1 MIVFFDTEIS
11 KSVDEV
17 GGWANVTLGHAGLS
31 AAVTLATEA
40 HPHHPRVKLYDL
52 HTVENLVDYLEDA
65 STVVSFNGKGF
76 DVPLLSSLVG
86 RPLILPNH
94 VDLCNL
100 ISRSVGQPK
109 HGAWG
114 LDAICKRT
122 LGYGKSGK
130 GEFAPTLA
138 RTGRYGELFDYCLN
152 DVYILRDL
160 FEHIRTKGFVVGTEG
175 EEILL
180 PKVTEAI
187 NAIC

>member
-11 KSVDEV
+11 KLDTEV
-17 GGWANVTLGHAGLS
+17 GGWANVLLGHAGLS
-31 AAVTLATEA
+31 AAVVVEYPT
-40 HPHHPRVKLYDL
+40 PRVGLYDL
-52 HTVENLVDYLEDA
+52 HTVESLVDHLEDA
-65 STVVSFNGKGF
+65 SAVVSFNGKGF
-76 DVPLLSSLVG
+76 DVPLLASLVG
-86 RPLILPNH
+86 RPLVLPRH
-94 VDLCNL
+94 VDLCDL
-100 ISRSVGQPK
+100 ISRSVGKPK

-114 LDAICKRT
+114 LDAVCRRT
-122 LGYGKSGK
+122 LGYGKSGE

-138 RTGRYGELFDYCLN
+138 RTGRYGELFNYCLN